1 MAALSHVAIVLFFMG
16 AIVPIIIWVTQK
28 EKSSYVAFQALQAA
42 VLQITMILAYFV
54 AMLCYF
60 CSFFSFFLGA
70 FLVTANETLGEMAF
84 AGMFAIQMLLFGL
97 MFVSWFAFII
107 YGIVGAMMTLQG
119 KEFRYFI
126 IANRLEKYLMRNVSS
141 ING

>member
-1 MAALSHVAIVLFFMG
+1 MAALSHIAIVLFFMG

-42 VLQITMILAYFV
+42 VLQITMILTYFV
-54 AMLCYF
+54 TMLCYF
-60 CSFFSFFLGA
+60 CSFSSFFLGVL
-70 FLVTANETLGEMAF
+70 LVTADETLGEIAF
-84 AGMFAIQMLLFGL
+84 AGMFAIQFLLFGL

-107 YGIVGAMMTLQG
+107 YGIVGAVMTLQG

-126 IANRLEKYLMRNVSS
+126 IANRLEKYLMRNAGS
-141 ING
+141 INA